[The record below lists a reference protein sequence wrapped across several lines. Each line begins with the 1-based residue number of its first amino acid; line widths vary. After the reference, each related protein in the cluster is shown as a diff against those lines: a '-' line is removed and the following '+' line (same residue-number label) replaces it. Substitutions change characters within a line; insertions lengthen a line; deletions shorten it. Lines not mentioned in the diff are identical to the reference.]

1 MHLTP
6 ESRRLVP
13 DVPPPRPRLCEQ
25 EAGPQAPAGG
35 TGQEHVQIQAED
47 AAAGTGVR
55 RGSRHAVPGAG
66 TLCAHSCA
74 LVTCAGDSAAEE
86 NQRLAGRE
94 EKLSLYI

>member
-1 MHLTP
+1 M
-6 ESRRLVP
+6 
-13 DVPPPRPRLCEQ
+13 
-25 EAGPQAPAGG
+25 
-35 TGQEHVQIQAED
+35 QIQAED
-47 AAAGTGVR
+47 AAAGTGVC

-74 LVTCAGDSAAEE
+74 LVTCAGDLAAEE